1 MAKRP
6 QYPADVTAI
15 ARQLQLAP
23 DTVYYCLEVELV
35 GQPLTELDLA
45 ELRRARRL
53 MDHLEVN
60 LAGVEIVLRMR
71 KQIQA
76 MQAQMEAMAAEMTA
90 AQSRFERQIR
100 ELERRLAQDLSL

>member
-1 MAKRP
+1 MTKRT
-6 QYPADVTAI
+6 QYSAEITAI
-15 ARQLQLAP
+15 ARRLGLPP

-76 MQAQMEAMAAEMTA
+76 MQAQMDEMVA

-100 ELERRLAQDLSL
+100 ELERRLAQDLSS